1 MIIPGKLYKAG
12 EGMYWALWADP
23 DMKIRVIK
31 EEECQSRDVK
41 KTESLD
47 GNTEVQASVTRV
59 QTVAIKA
66 SQLKRGI
73 SEK

>member
-12 EGMYWALWADP
+12 RGMYWALWADP
-23 DMKIRVIK
+23 DMKVRVIK

-47 GNTEVQASVTRV
+47 GNTEVQANATPD
-59 QTVAIKA
+59 QTARRKP
-66 SQLKRGI
+66 SSK
-73 SEK
+73 

>member
-31 EEECQSRDVK
+31 EEECQSKNVKRTAKRDGDTVEK
-41 KTESLD
+41 
-47 GNTEVQASVTRV
+47 VSVT
-59 QTVAIKA
+59 
-66 SQLKRGI
+66 SELMEKRKP
-73 SEK
+73 SSK